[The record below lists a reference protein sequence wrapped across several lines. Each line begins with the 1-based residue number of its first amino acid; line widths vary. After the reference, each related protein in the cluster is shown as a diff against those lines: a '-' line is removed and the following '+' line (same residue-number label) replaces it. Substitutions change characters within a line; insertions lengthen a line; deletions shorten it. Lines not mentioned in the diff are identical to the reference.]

1 MAMMPKRVKYRKSQR
16 GRMKGV
22 AERGNYVAFGD
33 YGLQS
38 LEMSWVT
45 AKNIEAGRVAATHYL
60 RREGKVYIRIFPAQ
74 AGQRQAAGDPYG
86 QRQRRAGVL
95 GRTRSA
101 GADLLRDRRRQRGSG
116 QAGAVTSGAQDARSL
131 PTCQTRA
138 FRLREDF
145 KVKAKQLREMSQ
157 DELQTTLQDLE
168 KRLFELRSQAVTEK
182 LENSKAIINARRDI
196 ARIKTVM
203 HQKSA

>member
-1 MAMMPKRVKYRKSQR
+1 LPA
-16 GRMKGV
+16 
-22 AERGNYVAFGD
+22 
-33 YGLQS
+33 
-38 LEMSWVT
+38 
-45 AKNIEAGRVAATHYL
+45 
-60 RREGKVYIRIFPAQ
+60 RE
-74 AGQRQAAGDPYG
+74 
-86 QRQRRAGVL
+86 
-95 GRTRSA
+95 
-101 GADLLRDRRRQRGSG
+101 
-116 QAGAVTSGAQDARSL
+116 
-131 PTCQTRA
+131 TRA

-196 ARIKTVM
+196 ARIKTVL